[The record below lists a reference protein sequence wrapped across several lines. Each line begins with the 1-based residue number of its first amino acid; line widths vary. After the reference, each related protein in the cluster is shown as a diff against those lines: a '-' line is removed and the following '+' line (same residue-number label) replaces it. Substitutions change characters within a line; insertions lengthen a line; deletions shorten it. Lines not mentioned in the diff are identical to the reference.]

1 MKKFLLSL
9 ATVLCATS
17 FASAETATFDFASN
31 QYGMPADNSTYVTL
45 PHTCTEGDISL
56 ELNATTQNNAIRVW
70 NSAVRFYKNK
80 GAYFTVSA
88 KSGTITNI
96 ELTVNGATFAV
107 DGTTNNVTSWTG
119 TATSV
124 KFNYTNNS
132 GNKDLQKVVVTY
144 TPAGGVTVDVPEFSP
159 AGGIFSEA
167 QTVTLTSEGNTIYYT
182 IDGANPTDDT
192 SDGSTIK
199 YNAPIT
205 VDKTTTIKA
214 IAFDANDNKSG
225 IVSQTYTIVETYPG
239 AEGDGTEANP
249 YNAAGAYNAA
259 LLGSTANVYVKGKIA
274 SVASFNSK
282 YGSISYYISADGT
295 ETNQLYIYGGLGLG
309 AKQFAAQT
317 DLKAGDEVVVKGKLD
332 IYQDT
337 PQIAQNSEL
346 ISLNGETYTPEPVE
360 TEGDG
365 TEANPFII
373 TDVNKITDL
382 GAYTG
387 TYWVKGY
394 IVGFYAGTND
404 VTFSAENAQATNIAL
419 AATKDCTDAS
429 LCIPVQLSAKPASCN
444 VVREALNLK
453 DNPTRIGEEVSIYG
467 NIQSYFSTNGLK
479 NTTDYKLAS
488 DGVEGIEIDENAPVE
503 YYNLQGVRI
512 ERPATAGVYLV
523 KKGNK
528 VTKTIIR

>member
-9 ATVLCATS
+9 ATVLCAS
-17 FASAETATFDFASN
+17 AFASAETATFDFASN
-31 QYGMPADNSTYVTL
+31 QYGMPADNNTYVTL

-56 ELNATTQNNAIRVW
+56 ELNATTQNSAIRVW

-144 TPAGGVTVDVPEFSP
+144 TPAGGIVVDTPTFSP
-159 AGGIFSEA
+159 EGGKYTEA

-182 IDGANPTDDT
+182 IDGADPTDDT

-225 IVSQTYTIVETYPG
+225 IVSQTYEIIEAIAG

-249 YNAAGAYNAA
+249 YNAIAAINAA
-259 LLGSTANVYVKGKIA
+259 NLGSTAEVYVKGKIA

-332 IYQDT
+332 IYEET
-337 PQIAQNSEL
+337 PQIGVNSEL
-346 ISLNGETYTPEPVE
+346 ISLNGETYTPDPVE
-360 TEGDG
+360 TEGEG
-365 TEANPFII
+365 TETKPY
-373 TDVNKITDL
+373 TVKDVL
-382 GAYTG
+382 SFEAA
-387 TYWVKGY
+387 TYPADAVWVEGY
-394 IVGFYAGTND
+394 IVGSFVNNKVSFGT
-404 VTFSAENAQATNIAL
+404 TGAAASNIAIAPTADCED
-419 AATKDCTDAS
+419 AA
-429 LCIPVQLSAKPASCN
+429 LCIPVELKSGSDARNK
-444 VVREALNLK
+444 LNLST
-453 DNPTRIGEEVSIYG
+453 NPANLKAKVSVEG
-467 NIQSYFSTNGLK
+467 NIMKYFSQNGVK
-479 NTTDYKLAS
+479 NLTSFKLDAA
-488 DGVEGIEIDENAPVE
+488 GVEGIEIDENAPVE
-503 YYNLQGVRI
+503 YFNLQGVRV
-512 ERPATAGVYLV
+512 ENPANGLYIMRQGDKVV
-523 KKGNK
+523 KVIK
-528 VTKTIIR
+528 